1 MTPSRDRSGH
11 DAAAPRGD
19 RSGPDAP
26 DHGRGGGRSARAH
39 GRRLL
44 LVHAHPDDETL
55 TTGGTLACH
64 AADPDTSVTLV
75 TCTLGE
81 EGEVIPPELALLAPD
96 AADQLGGYR
105 IGELAA
111 ACAALGVTDHRFLGG
126 TGRWRDSGMALAGHG
141 VRAATPSRLHP
152 RALAAPDAFADQV
165 DALTAVL
172 EEVAPQVVVTYA
184 ADGGYGHPDHVR
196 AHEITVAA
204 VRRVPEVARLYAT
217 VIGRT
222 TLDAGL
228 AALAGTPGLP
238 FRMPA
243 PDELPSVPDADVD
256 VTLDVAA
263 HRAARLAALRAHA
276 TQVAL
281 WAGPDGA
288 TTAFAMSNGVAQPLL
303 DVEEFTLL
311 AGEPAAAGDLFA
323 GVA

>member
-1 MTPSRDRSGH
+1 
-11 DAAAPRGD
+11 
-19 RSGPDAP
+19 
-26 DHGRGGGRSARAH
+26 
-39 GRRLL
+39 LL

-55 TTGGTLACH
+55 TTGGAMAH
-64 AADPDTSVTLV
+64 YAADPDTSVTLV

-81 EGEVIPPELALLAPD
+81 QGEIIPPELALLAAD

-126 TGRWRDSGMALAGHG
+126 TGRWRDSGMVLAGHG
-141 VRAATPSRLHP
+141 VRAATPAHLHP
-152 RALAAPDAFADQV
+152 RALAARDALADQV

-172 EEVAPQVVVTYA
+172 EEVAPQVVVTYG

-196 AHEITVAA
+196 AHEITAAA

-217 VIGRT
+217 VISRAR
-222 TLDAGL
+222 LDTGL
-228 AALAGTPGLP
+228 AALDGPAGLP
-238 FRMPA
+238 FRMPG
-243 PDELPSVPDADVD
+243 PDELPSVPDADVS

-263 HRAARLAALRAHA
+263 YRGARLAALRAHV

-281 WAGPDGA
+281 FDDAKR
-288 TTAFAMSNGVAQPLL
+288 TAFAMSNGVAQPLL
-303 DVEEFTLL
+303 DVEEFALV
-311 AGEPAAAGDLFA
+311 AGEPDRPGAHDLFA

>member
-1 MTPSRDRSGH
+1 VTPS
-11 DAAAPRGD
+11 
-19 RSGPDAP
+19 
-26 DHGRGGGRSARAH
+26 AR
-39 GRRLL
+39 RRLL

-55 TTGGTLACH
+55 TTGGTLARY

-81 EGEVIPPELALLAPD
+81 QGEVIPPELALLAAD

-105 IGELAA
+105 IAELAA

-126 TGRWRDSGMALAGHG
+126 TGRWRDSGMVLARPG
-141 VRAATPSRLHP
+141 RAATPERLHP
-152 RALAAPDAFADQV
+152 RALASRDALADQV

-184 ADGGYGHPDHVR
+184 PDGGYGHPDHVR
-196 AHEITVAA
+196 AHDITAAA
-204 VRRVPEVARLYAT
+204 VRRVPEVVRLYAT
-217 VIGRT
+217 VVGRA

-228 AALAGTPGLP
+228 AALAGAAPTGVGGLP

-243 PDELPSVPDADVD
+243 PDELPSVPD
-256 VTLDVAA
+256 VTVRLDVSAQ
-263 HRAARLAALRAHA
+263 RAARLAALAAHG

-281 WAGPDGA
+281 WEGPA
-288 TTAFAMSNGVAQPLL
+288 VAYAMSNGVAQPLL
-303 DVEEFTLL
+303 DVEEFVLL
-311 AGEPAAAGDLFA
+311 RGTPVPPDADDLFA

>member
-1 MTPSRDRSGH
+1 VTPS
-11 DAAAPRGD
+11 
-19 RSGPDAP
+19 
-26 DHGRGGGRSARAH
+26 AR
-39 GRRLL
+39 RRLL

-55 TTGGTLACH
+55 TTGGAMARY

-81 EGEVIPPELALLAPD
+81 QGEVIPPELALLASD

-126 TGRWRDSGMALAGHG
+126 TGRWRDSGMVLAGHG
-141 VRAATPSRLHP
+141 VRAATPERLHP
-152 RALAAPDAFADQV
+152 RALASRAALADQV

-196 AHEITVAA
+196 AHDITAAA

-217 VIGRT
+217 VHGRAG
-222 TLDAGL
+222 LDAGL
-228 AALAGTPGLP
+228 AELAGVAGLP
-238 FRMPA
+238 FRLPE
-243 PDELPSVPDADVD
+243 PDELPSVADADVS
-256 VTLDVAA
+256 VSLDVSAQ
-263 HRAARLAALRAHA
+263 RTARLAALAAHA

-281 WAGPDGA
+281 WEGPPVA
-288 TTAFAMSNGVAQPLL
+288 YAMSNGVAQPLR
-303 DVEEFTLL
+303 DVEDFVLL
-311 AGEPAAAGDLFA
+311 AGEPVAPGADDLFA
-323 GVA
+323 GVV